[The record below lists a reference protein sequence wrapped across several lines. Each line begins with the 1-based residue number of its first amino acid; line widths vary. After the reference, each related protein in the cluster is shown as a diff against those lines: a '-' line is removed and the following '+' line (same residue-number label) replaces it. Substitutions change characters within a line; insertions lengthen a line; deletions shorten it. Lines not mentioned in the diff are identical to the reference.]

1 MTVLQLVKARIQAGV
16 WEGLLNIQ
24 GGSSEAPALEVTHLS
39 RTLEGVLVE
48 PSPER
53 AGSFV
58 IKVPIPA
65 DILTDGVQT
74 CVISDAASGETLET
88 FSIVTGEPLD
98 DDIRAEVNLLRAE
111 LDMLKRAFRRHCMET
126 S

>member
-1 MTVLQLVKARIQAGV
+1 MKALHLVKARIQAGV
-16 WEGLLNIQ
+16 WEGVLTAQ
-24 GGSSEAPALEVTHLS
+24 GNPTAPPKLDVTHLS
-39 RTLEGVLVE
+39 RPLEGVTVE
-48 PSPER
+48 PNPDR

-58 IKVPIPA
+58 VKVPIPT

-74 CVISDAASGETLET
+74 CVISDADTGDTLET
-88 FSIVTGEPLD
+88 FTIVTGEPLD
-98 DDIRAEVNLLRAE
+98 DDIRSEVDLLRAE